1 MTFLIYHLLAV
12 IDTAVYFLASVMFR
26 VIVDIAQS
34 NFFTEGQIAD
44 FASRVYIV
52 VGVLMLFKLV
62 IAAVQYMINPDT
74 FDDKEKGMGGI
85 LKKTV
90 ISVSLIAITPVIF
103 NFLITMQESIISSLP
118 SLILGSEAPKGDDYD
133 HIGSELSFTVLS
145 SFIDT
150 TDAGKK
156 QGASV
161 GIKSGTIHN
170 LDSFNLHITDG
181 CPNFF
186 TEILGGKSMSDCHYN
201 YMIIV
206 STIAGGFLCYTLL
219 TMILD
224 VSIRLIKFGIIQ
236 LLAPIP
242 ISSYIFSKDKLNKF
256 VKTATTVYLD
266 LFIRLGI
273 VYFIIFFIQKVV
285 ENGTFRFLGP
295 GVADTG
301 NFFRNAI
308 VNIAVIFGLLMFA
321 KSAPKFITELLGLP
335 DVGSGDFA
343 DMFKPA
349 WQRAGGAAGA
359 LINPARN
366 AVSNYREA
374 WKNNGDMVDPNKSKL
389 RNNLRRAANAGRH
402 GIGGLGKGALDAV
415 QGVMAGDDWSK
426 MNQRHNASVKESIKH
441 SAAGFMKRTSRDE
454 ARNKTEAI
462 VNRRKEL
469 EDYFNSQGIDIN
481 NAIRNSAIGASS
493 AYTTHMSDL
502 QRRINSIQQNLIDGK
517 DSSGMTLDAAGIE
530 RKRNELSSLNEEYN
544 RLSTTDGKN
553 AWIANKI
560 DELAA
565 EKLAAKTYSDNSVRL
580 INVGREISRI
590 NAELSSKKDASG
602 RPLTTDEIEER
613 RAKLIELQSEND
625 SLVAADTADGRKK
638 ILEDKKKTVSE
649 YRDKERDLD
658 EIRTKHY
665 KRNSD
670 GSYVLDKNGNEV
682 IIEEKPDISTRTIIS
697 GKIDQFFGGEGFT
710 GQGYTDVADILS
722 KNREGLWQKEAMGK
736 LKQSPSI
743 LSENGVEHQF
753 VLNKVTLPYNL
764 KIEKLKYSE
773 ILDLV
778 TKVDSGTLEKKDR
791 DRIEAIGFKSTA
803 DLKAAFAD
811 VEKQAASDYVRMAN
825 KGDINNPTIV
835 EGIKRM
841 TAIIASANI
850 PVDEKNKLLSA
861 LKDNPGKFLKDASTI
876 QELLRTKGSRISA
889 YNSGKKDA

>member
-103 NFLITMQESIISSLP
+103 NFLITIQESIISSLP

-161 GIKSGTIHN
+161 GIKSGTIHD
-170 LDSFNLHITDG
+170 LDSFNRYITDG

-186 TEILGGKSMSDCHYN
+186 TEILGGKGMSDCHYN

-359 LINPARN
+359 LINPLTTAGANFRQ
-366 AVSNYREA
+366 AYRE
-374 WKNNGDMVDPNKSKL
+374 NKRPFGES
-389 RNNLRRAANAGRH
+389 LRRA
-402 GIGGLGKGALDAV
+402 IGGFGRGALDSV
-415 QGVMAGDDWSK
+415 QGVMAGDDWKK
-426 MNQRHNASVKESIKH
+426 MRGRHDAAVKKSAENILRRVKRDTDRTVNQR
-441 SAAGFMKRTSRDE
+441 KRSRLQD
-454 ARNKTEAI
+454 AI
-462 VNRRKEL
+462 TRL
-469 EDYFNSQGIDIN
+469 G
-481 NAIRNSAIGASS
+481 SAIGLDTAYRVQAEQDYNNYMTSRNNRIS
-493 AYTTHMSDL
+493 AL
-502 QRRINSIQQNLIDGK
+502 KQEINSGTLTHDQKNARLHELKQLQAEQASISTAEGKENWIKDATYYRNAEANQNARLNEINTKISDNRSRIQAINSQI
-517 DSSGMTLDAAGIE
+517 AAGVSDDE
-530 RKRNELSSLNEEYN
+530 RAQLELEKESLLTE
-544 RLSTTDGKN
+544 SKN
-553 AWIANKI
+553 
-560 DELAA
+560 LAA
-565 EKLAAKTYSDNSVRL
+565 ESKTITDDKNADVQK
-580 INVGREISRI
+580 RI
-590 NAELSSKKDASG
+590 AEFKRHNK
-602 RPLTTDEIEER
+602 EIEEKTKEYQKQIDIIDETINEPIHGR
-613 RAKLIELQSEND
+613 IWNEWDTYWGGPGSQGKTYISFAETLGKNRSSIYTGEAMDKMKKNADILVDEDGKPLEYKTAFSTRDDLKFSYEKITQIKTEFNAGKIDPADLETEYGLNAATLESAFQEIEKYAARDYINANILAADGDRVIVDKDGNEKKLI
-625 SLVAADTADGRKK
+625 
-638 ILEDKKKTVSE
+638 
-649 YRDKERDLD
+649 D
-658 EIRTKHY
+658 EIRDTTGKVPRL
-665 KRNSD
+665 KR
-670 GSYVLDKNGNEV
+670 GSPNTTVVEWWDRFE
-682 IIEEKPDISTRTIIS
+682 S
-697 GKIDQFFGGEGFT
+697 
-710 GQGYTDVADILS
+710 DILAAGLS
-722 KNREGLWQKEAMGK
+722 REEAA
-736 LKQSPSI
+736 
-743 LSENGVEHQF
+743 
-753 VLNKVTLPYNL
+753 
-764 KIEKLKYSE
+764 KYHNE
-773 ILDLV
+773 FL
-778 TKVDSGTLEKKDR
+778 R
-791 DRIEAIGFKSTA
+791 
-803 DLKAAFAD
+803 
-811 VEKQAASDYVRMAN
+811 
-825 KGDINNPTIV
+825 
-835 EGIKRM
+835 
-841 TAIIASANI
+841 
-850 PVDEKNKLLSA
+850 
-861 LKDNPGKFLKDASTI
+861 NPGKFIAGGSDLKERLITRGTRIVDA
-876 QELLRTKGSRISA
+876 EKPKD
-889 YNSGKKDA
+889 GK